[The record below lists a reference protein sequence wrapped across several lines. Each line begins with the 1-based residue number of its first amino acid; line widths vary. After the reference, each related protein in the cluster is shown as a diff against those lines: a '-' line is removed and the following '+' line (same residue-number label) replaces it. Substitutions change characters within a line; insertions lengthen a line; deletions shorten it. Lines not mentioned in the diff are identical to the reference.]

1 MSSTPMLV
9 PTRIVLHQIS
19 RVLEV
24 EFGDGFVFRLPT
36 EFLRVHSPS
45 AEVKGHGPG
54 QEVLQVG
61 KRDVTIVAIEQ
72 VGHYAIQPTFSDGHV
87 SGIFSW
93 DLLYRLGR
101 EQDTLW
107 TDYLARLDAAGASRD
122 EASSQANGLAS
133 AARGCGQP
141 ASAAPAAVNP
151 PAVTPPAVTPPALN
165 PTFGAELSRKR
176 N

>member
-122 EASSQANGLAS
+122 EASSQANGSAS

-141 ASAAPAAVNP
+141 ASAASAAVNP
-151 PAVTPPAVTPPALN
+151 PAVTPPAVN

>member
-36 EFLRVHSPS
+36 EFLRVYSPS

-107 TDYLARLDAAGASRD
+107 ADYLARLDAAGASRD
-122 EASSQANGLAS
+122 ESSSKANGPAS
-133 AARGCGQP
+133 VARACGQP
-141 ASAAPAAVNP
+141 APAAPAA
-151 PAVTPPAVTPPALN
+151 ATPPEVNHTALKPA
-165 PTFGAELSRKR
+165 FGAALSRKR
-176 N
+176 H

>member
-36 EFLRVHSPS
+36 EFLRVYSPS

-122 EASSQANGLAS
+122 EASSKANGLAL

-141 ASAAPAAVNP
+141 PSGAP
-151 PAVTPPAVTPPALN
+151 PAVN

>member
-122 EASSQANGLAS
+122 EGSSQANGSAS

-151 PAVTPPAVTPPALN
+151 PAVTPPAVN

>member
-36 EFLRVHSPS
+36 EFLRVYSPS

-107 TDYLARLDAAGASRD
+107 ADYLARLDAAGASRD
-122 EASSQANGLAS
+122 EAPTKAQGASSV
-133 AARGCGQP
+133 ARSCGQ
-141 ASAAPAAVNP
+141 SAPGAPVAVMPAAVTP
-151 PAVTPPAVTPPALN
+151 AAVTPA
-165 PTFGAELSRKR
+165 FGAELSRKR
-176 N
+176 P

>member
-19 RVLEV
+19 RLLEI

-36 EFLRVHSPS
+36 EFLRVYSPS

-61 KRDVTIVAIEQ
+61 KREVTIVAIEQ

-87 SGIFSW
+87 SGIYSW

-122 EASSQANGLAS
+122 EAPTKAHGPAS
-133 AARGCGQP
+133 VARSCGQP
-141 ASAAPAAVNP
+141 APGAPAAMTP
-151 PAVTPPAVTPPALN
+151 AAVTPA
-165 PTFGAELSRKR
+165 FGAELSRTR
-176 N
+176 H

>member
-133 AARGCGQP
+133 AARGCGHP

>member
-1 MSSTPMLV
+1 MLV
-9 PTRIVLHQIS
+9 PSRIVLHQMS

-24 EFGDGFVFRLPT
+24 EFDDGFVFRLPT

-107 TDYLARLDAAGASRD
+107 TDYLARLEAAGASRD
-122 EASSQANGLAS
+122 EAPSKAEGPAS
-133 AARGCGQP
+133 VTRSCAQP
-141 ASAAPAAVNP
+141 ASVAPTPGAPAAVM
-151 PAVTPPAVTPPALN
+151 PAPVTSA
-165 PTFGAELSRKR
+165 FGTALSRERK
-176 N
+176 

>member
-1 MSSTPMLV
+1 
-9 PTRIVLHQIS
+9 
-19 RVLEV
+19 
-24 EFGDGFVFRLPT
+24 
-36 EFLRVHSPS
+36 
-45 AEVKGHGPG
+45 
-54 QEVLQVG
+54 VLQVG

-122 EASSQANGLAS
+122 EGSSQANGSAS

-141 ASAAPAAVNP
+141 ASAASAAVNP
-151 PAVTPPAVTPPALN
+151 PAVTPPAVN

>member
-1 MSSTPMLV
+1 MLV

-107 TDYLARLDAAGASRD
+107 TDYLARLEAAGASRD
-122 EASSQANGLAS
+122 EAPSKAEGLAS
-133 AARGCGQP
+133 VTRNCAQP
-141 ASAAPAAVNP
+141 PPVAPTPGAPAAVMAAP
-151 PAVTPPAVTPPALN
+151 VTSA
-165 PTFGAELSRKR
+165 FGTALSRERK
-176 N
+176 

>member
-36 EFLRVHSPS
+36 EFLRVYSPS

-107 TDYLARLDAAGASRD
+107 TDYLARLEAAGASRD
-122 EASSQANGLAS
+122 EAPSKANGPAPV
-133 AARGCGQP
+133 ARACAQTAPG
-141 ASAAPAAVNP
+141 APAAVAAS
-151 PAVTPPAVTPPALN
+151 AVT

>member
-36 EFLRVHSPS
+36 EFLRVYSPS

-122 EASSQANGLAS
+122 EASSKANGLAS

-141 ASAAPAAVNP
+141 ASAAP
-151 PAVTPPAVTPPALN
+151 PAGN

>member
-1 MSSTPMLV
+1 MLV

-19 RVLEV
+19 RLLEI

-36 EFLRVHSPS
+36 EFLRVYSPS

-61 KRDVTIVAIEQ
+61 KREVTIVAIEQ

-87 SGIFSW
+87 SGIYSW

-122 EASSQANGLAS
+122 EAPTKAHGPAS
-133 AARGCGQP
+133 VARSCGQP
-141 ASAAPAAVNP
+141 APGAPAAMTP
-151 PAVTPPAVTPPALN
+151 AAVTPA
-165 PTFGAELSRKR
+165 FGAELSRTR
-176 N
+176 H

>member
-9 PTRIVLHQIS
+9 PSRIVLHQIS

-107 TDYLARLDAAGASRD
+107 TDYLARLEAAGASRD
-122 EASSQANGLAS
+122 EAPSKAEGSAS
-133 AARGCGQP
+133 VTRSCAQP
-141 ASAAPAAVNP
+141 APVAPTPGAPAAGMPVP
-151 PAVTPPAVTPPALN
+151 VTSA
-165 PTFGAELSRKR
+165 FGTALSRERK
-176 N
+176 

>member
-36 EFLRVHSPS
+36 EFLRVYSPS

-122 EASSQANGLAS
+122 EASSKANGLAS

-141 ASAAPAAVNP
+141 ASAAP
-151 PAVTPPAVTPPALN
+151 PAVN

>member
-9 PTRIVLHQIS
+9 PSRIVLHQIS

-24 EFGDGFVFRLPT
+24 EFDDGFVFRLPT

-107 TDYLARLDAAGASRD
+107 TDYLARLEAAGASRD
-122 EASSQANGLAS
+122 EAPSKAEGPAS
-133 AARGCGQP
+133 VTRSCAQP
-141 ASAAPAAVNP
+141 ASVAPTPGAPAAVM
-151 PAVTPPAVTPPALN
+151 PAPVTSA
-165 PTFGAELSRKR
+165 FGTALSRERK
-176 N
+176 